1 MFKFISK
8 KIIKNY
14 NDYNNPKVREQYGM
28 LCSIVSI
35 ACNIVLVIFKLTM
48 GAITHSIA
56 IQADGLNNLSD
67 VGSNLASLFGFKL
80 ANRASLNHG
89 FLKLLD
95 KKEYILRF
103 H

>member
-35 ACNIVLVIFKLTM
+35 ACNIVLVNLQWGLLLIVLPFRLM
-48 GAITHSIA
+48 G
-56 IQADGLNNLSD
+56 
-67 VGSNLASLFGFKL
+67 
-80 ANRASLNHG
+80 
-89 FLKLLD
+89 
-95 KKEYILRF
+95 
-103 H
+103 

>member
-35 ACNIVLVIFKLTM
+35 ALQYCF
-48 GAITHSIA
+48 
-56 IQADGLNNLSD
+56 
-67 VGSNLASLFGFKL
+67 SNF
-80 ANRASLNHG
+80 
-89 FLKLLD
+89 
-95 KKEYILRF
+95 
-103 H
+103 